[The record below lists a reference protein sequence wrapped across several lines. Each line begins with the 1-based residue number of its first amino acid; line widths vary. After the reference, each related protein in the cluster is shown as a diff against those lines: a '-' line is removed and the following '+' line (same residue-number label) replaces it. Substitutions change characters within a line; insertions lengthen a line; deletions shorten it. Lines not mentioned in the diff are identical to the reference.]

1 MITLTRQK
9 MIMVVD
15 DSQGVLDVMTIMLE
29 LGGYQVTTTI
39 DGRILHNLK
48 EPLPD
53 LILLDI
59 MISGTDGRE
68 LCKVLKKNKKTKSIP
83 VILISAN
90 IDIEKIS
97 KACGADGYL
106 PKPFDMKNMLDLVEW
121 HTAQKI

>member
-1 MITLTRQK
+1 MIETTKQK

-15 DSQGVLDVMTIMLE
+15 DSQGVLDVIGLMLE
-29 LGGYQVTTTI
+29 LEGYQVTTSL
-39 DGRILHNLK
+39 DGRIVSNLT

-59 MISGTDGRE
+59 MISGTDGRA
-68 LCKVLKKNKKTKSIP
+68 LCRALKDDKKTKDIP

-97 KACGADGYL
+97 KASGADGFL
-106 PKPFDMKNMLDLVEW
+106 PKPFDMDSMLKLVAW
-121 HTAQKI
+121 HTAEKV